1 MGRKLTAILSA
12 DVKGYARAEV
22 AEVLRLS
29 PKFSLEVYRQTLPIK
44 DQAGVERFLDLRH
57 RAGLK

>member
-1 MGRKLTAILSA
+1 MERKLTAILSA

-29 PKFSLEVYRQTLPIK
+29 PKFSLEGMKQRLPYK
-44 DQAGVERFLDLRH
+44 DPAEAERYLAALRK
-57 RAGLK
+57 AGLQ